1 MSPNNPIFDGLHVWF
16 GKDLVPDAALFI
28 YQVRGLTLEV
38 RWLVVSLNTSRASSI
53 WTHVPKVTGALIL
66 DQLGKQQAPYHCGK
80 QSLKGGLWTQTVT
93 EFHCTFYSWQVFVVK
108 LAFTMQ
114 TSGTCGNNLLW
125 LRRRVLVQDPLCEQF
140 HNVTVLNILW
150 LMVIFLQNIQSL
162 CSLGDITV
170 ATSIFFTVYVLS
182 GETEVKV
189 PCSQKPPWPV
199 LIGIFLCSN
208 SLSVIS
214 QLDSAWNWELLQP
227 AGSSWPRYQQIHL
240 QSVSQQWE
248 KHALC

>member
-1 MSPNNPIFDGLHVWF
+1 MILVSPNNPIFDGLHVWL

-38 RWLVVSLNTSRASSI
+38 RWLVVSLNTSRTSSI
-53 WTHVPKVTGALIL
+53 WTHVPKVIGALIL
-66 DQLGKQQAPYHCGK
+66 DQLGKHQAPYHCGK

-140 HNVTVLNILW
+140 HNVTVRNLRQPFASHLGSTSTLW
-150 LMVIFLQNIQSL
+150 LASCCQLVSRSVWVGFAWPTFTASDFNVQQLLANVQGMHVFSYDLVMDL
-162 CSLGDITV
+162 SLGL
-170 ATSIFFTVYVLS
+170 Y
-182 GETEVKV
+182 K
-189 PCSQKPPWPV
+189 
-199 LIGIFLCSN
+199 
-208 SLSVIS
+208 
-214 QLDSAWNWELLQP
+214 LDP
-227 AGSSWPRYQQIHL
+227 
-240 QSVSQQWE
+240 
-248 KHALC
+248 